1 MVEREHYLGDPKK
14 ERIAMRT
21 ALILVDIQ
29 NDYFP
34 DGKMELEGSV
44 EASLRARQLL
54 SAFRQIRLPL
64 VHVQHLSTRPGATFF
79 IPGTDGVRIHE
90 NVRPLENEVVIHKHY
105 PNSFRDTGLLTY
117 LQDEQIKRLVVC
129 GMMTHM
135 CIDATVRAA
144 FDYGIECLIA
154 EDACATRSLIHK
166 GQNIPAPYVHL
177 SFLAALNAIYA
188 KVLTTDEIVSQY
200 GEQ

>member
-1 MVEREHYLGDPKK
+1 MK
-14 ERIAMRT
+14 T

-34 DGKMELEGSV
+34 SGKMELEGSI
-44 EASLRARQLL
+44 EASLRAQQLL
-54 SAFRQIRLPL
+54 STFRQRRLPL
-64 VHVQHLSTRPGATFF
+64 VHVQHVSTRPGATFF
-79 IPGTDGVRIHE
+79 VPDTDGVKIHE
-90 NVRPLENEVVIHKHY
+90 NVHPLEDEIVIHKHY

-117 LQDEQIKRLVVC
+117 LHDEHIKRLLLC

-135 CIDATVRAA
+135 CIDATARAA
-144 FDYGIECLIA
+144 FDYGFECLIA

-166 GQNIPAPYVHL
+166 GQSIPASYVSL

-188 KVLTTDEIVSQY
+188 RVLTTEEIVSQLSA
-200 GEQ
+200 

>member
-1 MVEREHYLGDPKK
+1 MK
-14 ERIAMRT
+14 T

-34 DGKMELEGSV
+34 GGKMELEGSI
-44 EASLRARQLL
+44 EASLRVQQLL
-54 SAFRQIRLPL
+54 STFRQRQLPL
-64 VHVQHLSTRPGATFF
+64 IHVQHVSTRPGATFF
-79 IPGTDGVRIHE
+79 LPDTDGVRIHE
-90 NVRPLENEVVIHKHY
+90 NVYPLEHEMVIHKHY

-117 LQDEQIKRLVVC
+117 LHDEHINRLVIC

-135 CIDATVRAA
+135 CIDATARAA
-144 FDYGIECLIA
+144 FDYGFECLVA

-166 GQNIPAPYVHL
+166 GQNIPALYVNL

-188 KVLTTDEIVSQY
+188 RVLTTEEIISQ
-200 GEQ
+200 